1 MVWWSWEQWQE
12 EIDRM
17 ALWGINLPLAFV
29 GSEWAWRCVVVSC
42 RPSVTLVVVCRPALE
57 PPLTHIFFAA

>member
-1 MVWWSWEQWQE
+1 MTCLAPLPAFSLPPAPAAMVWWSWEQWQE

-29 GSEWAWRCVVVSC
+29 GSEWAWR
-42 RPSVTLVVVCRPALE
+42 
-57 PPLTHIFFAA
+57 